1 MNAPHIT
8 LYYAPQTRATGTRII
23 LEELG
28 APYNLYLLDIHDEHY
43 ADAGFREINPL
54 AKVPTIKAGNT
65 VITEQVAI
73 AIYLGDYFADA
84 GLAPAIDDPDRGTY
98 LRWLVFYAACFEPAL
113 MDKSTEHDPGPSS
126 RSVYGTFDEM
136 ISTLERALTL
146 GPYLLGERMT
156 VADILWG
163 TALHWTMM
171 FGLVP
176 ENPVFRDY
184 VQRIITRP
192 AAVKIQAEDE
202 KLATEQTAAREE
214 KNG

>member
-1 MNAPHIT
+1 MSKSHIT
-8 LYYAPQTRATGTRII
+8 LYYAPQTRATGTRIM

-28 APYNLYLLDIHDEHY
+28 APYDLHLLDIQDEHY
-43 ADAGFREINPL
+43 ADDGFREINPL
-54 AKVPTIKAGNT
+54 AKVPTIKAGDT

-73 AIYLGDYFADA
+73 TIYLGDYFADA

-113 MDKSTEHDPGPSS
+113 MDKSTEHDPGPSD

-136 ISTLERALTL
+136 ISTLEQALTP

-163 TALHWTMM
+163 TALQWTMM

-176 ENPVFRDY
+176 ENPIFRDY
-184 VQRIITRP
+184 AQRITSRP
-192 AAVKIQAEDE
+192 VAVNMQAEDE
-202 KLATEQTAAREE
+202 KLAAAQAAAREQ
-214 KNG
+214 

>member
-1 MNAPHIT
+1 MSTPHIT
-8 LYYAPQTRATGTRII
+8 LYYMPQTRATGTRIM

-28 APYNLYLLDIHDEHY
+28 APYDLHVFDINDEHY
-43 ADAGFREINPL
+43 ADDGFREINPL
-54 AKVPTIKAGNT
+54 CKVPTIKAGNT

-113 MDKSTEHDPGPSS
+113 MDKSTGHDPGPSS

-136 ISTLERALTL
+136 ISTLEQALTP
-146 GPYLLGERMT
+146 GPYLLGDRMT

-163 TALHWTMM
+163 VALHWTMM
-171 FGLVP
+171 FELIP
-176 ENPVFRDY
+176 ENPIFRDY
-184 VQRIITRP
+184 VKRITSRP
-192 AAVKIQAEDE
+192 AAMKITALDETLVAELTA
-202 KLATEQTAAREE
+202 KREQ
-214 KNG
+214 

>member
-1 MNAPHIT
+1 MSKSHIT
-8 LYYAPQTRATGTRII
+8 LYYAPQTRATGTRIM

-28 APYNLYLLDIHDEHY
+28 APYDLHLLDIHDERY
-43 ADAGFREINPL
+43 ADAGFREVNPL
-54 AKVPTIKAGNT
+54 CKVPTIKAGDT

-113 MDKSTEHDPGPSS
+113 MDKSTGHDPGPSS
-126 RSVYGTFDEM
+126 QSVYGSFDEM
-136 ISTLERALTL
+136 ISTLEQALTP

-163 TALHWTMM
+163 VALHWTMM

-176 ENPVFRDY
+176 ENPIFREY
-184 VQRIITRP
+184 VERITSRP
-192 AAVKIQAEDE
+192 AAVKITALDEMLVAELAE
-202 KLATEQTAAREE
+202 KREQ
-214 KNG
+214 